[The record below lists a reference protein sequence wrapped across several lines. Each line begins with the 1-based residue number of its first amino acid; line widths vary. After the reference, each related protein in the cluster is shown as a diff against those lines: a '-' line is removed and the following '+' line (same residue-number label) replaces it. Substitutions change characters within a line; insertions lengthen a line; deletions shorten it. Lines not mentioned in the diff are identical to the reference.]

1 MAIDRRVAA
10 SGRVTFRVR
19 IYQGGRVIA
28 RREFSRK
35 ADALHWEREQKRAL
49 ALGMEVYGARQPV
62 AFWVDR
68 WKACRP
74 RRTPATVARQES
86 LLRLHVVPRWGAV
99 PVADVRRSDVM
110 EWVQQLRRT
119 LSADS
124 ARQAVGVLRQV
135 LDTALGDRAI
145 DMNPAA
151 KVGVG
156 GAQVGEKRALT
167 HAQIRALADAC
178 DDSTYRAL
186 TIFLAYT
193 GLRIG
198 EALALTV
205 GDLDDRCRSVLVSK
219 AYARSVTRGD
229 ARAVG
234 PTKTHAIRRVPLPAV
249 VTDALVGS
257 SLLDGAKIDTSRI
270 LFGSEAG
277 SYLNQQNYRK
287 ALRAAS
293 EKAQITPH
301 VTPHQLRDTCAS
313 LAIQAGASVVDVARM
328 LGHQSPAMTLRH
340 YAQSF
345 DTDISGVADA
355 LDARARDAMDTGQGD
370 GTS

>member
-35 ADALHWEREQKRAL
+35 SDALHWEREQQRAL
-49 ALGMEVYGARQPV
+49 EVGADVAGAHMPV
-62 AFWVDR
+62 SVWVDR
-68 WKACRP
+68 WRQCRP
-74 RRTPATVARQES
+74 TRAPATMARQES
-86 LLRLHVVPRWGAV
+86 LLRLYVLPKWGHVRVS
-99 PVADVRRSDVM
+99 DVRRSAVQM
-110 EWVQQLRRT
+110 WVNEMRRS

-135 LDTALGDRAI
+135 LDVAVGDRAI
-145 DMNPAA
+145 DANPAV

-156 GAQVGEKRALT
+156 GGRVGEKRALT
-167 HAQIRALADAC
+167 HEEIRALAGGVTYP
-178 DDSTYRAL
+178 TYRAL
-186 TIFLAYT
+186 TVFLAYT

-205 GDLDDRCRSVLVSK
+205 GDIDADRRSVLVSK
-219 AYARSVTRGD
+219 AYRRSDVRGD
-229 ARAVG
+229 GRAIG
-234 PTKTHAIRRVPLPAV
+234 PTKTHATRRVPLPTV
-249 VTDALVGS
+249 VTDVLVES
-257 SLLDGAKIDTSRI
+257 KLLDGASHTPDRI
-270 LFGSEAG
+270 LFASQAG
-277 SYLNQQNYRK
+277 SYIDQADYRR

-293 EKAQITPH
+293 DKAHLTPH

-328 LGHQSPAMTLRH
+328 LGHQSPTMTLRH
-340 YAQSF
+340 YATAF